1 MNSMRNRPHKT
12 LIGVLRDA
20 VHAWRQRERW
30 SMESVTDEIVRQYY
44 SRGLDVVWLIDFHR
58 HVEGGDAVRVIKT
71 NCDRITRWLDDQ
83 TKDTN
88 LMSANFVPMLL
99 QVLPADLRLQ
109 VMVEAF
115 TPLGIDVSLRVA
127 DEVTDSHAALMSA
140 LAKESG
146 EGMAAFALLADRCT
160 HDELNRA
167 LVEIEE
173 GAAAHQ
179 DAAAFIRQRL
189 GRGG

>member
-1 MNSMRNRPHKT
+1 MNGMRNRPHKT

-44 SRGLDVVWLIDFHR
+44 QHGLDVVWLIDFHR
-58 HVEGGDAVRVIKT
+58 HVEGGDAMRVIKT
-71 NCDRITRWLDDQ
+71 NCDRISRWLDDQ

-88 LMSANFVPMLL
+88 LMSANFVPMLM

-115 TPLGIDVSLRVA
+115 SPLGIDVSLRMP

-146 EGMAAFALLADRCT
+146 EGMAAFALIAERAS
-160 HDELNRA
+160 HDDLTRV
-167 LVEIEE
+167 LIEME
-173 GAAAHQ
+173 ESAAAHQ
-179 DAAAFIRQRL
+179 EAIAYVRQRL
-189 GRGG
+189 GAGG

>member
-1 MNSMRNRPHKT
+1 
-12 LIGVLRDA
+12 
-20 VHAWRQRERW
+20 
-30 SMESVTDEIVRQYY
+30 MEVVANEIVQRYY
-44 SRGLDVVWLIDFHR
+44 QQGLDVVWLVDFHR
-58 HVEGGDAVRVIKT
+58 HEPGGDVVRVMKT
-71 NCDRITRWLDDQ
+71 NCERITRWLDDQ

-99 QVLPADLRLQ
+99 QVMPPDLRLQ
-109 VMVEAF
+109 VLVEAF
-115 TPLGIDVSLRVA
+115 TPLGIDVSLRMA

-160 HDELNRA
+160 HDELTRA

-179 DAAAFIRQRL
+179 DAAVFIRQRL